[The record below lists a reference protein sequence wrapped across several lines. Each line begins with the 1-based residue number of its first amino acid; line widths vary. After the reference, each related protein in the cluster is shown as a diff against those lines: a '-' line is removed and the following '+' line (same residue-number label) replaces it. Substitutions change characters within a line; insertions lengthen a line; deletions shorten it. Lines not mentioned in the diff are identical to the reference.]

1 MFWLE
6 QEQIWKSI
14 PGPSLLSPVHP
25 NSAQFGGTKARWKGK
40 SVQYDVNQPQGL
52 LSI

>member
-6 QEQIWKSI
+6 HKSAT
-14 PGPSLLSPVHP
+14 VHP
-25 NSAQFGGTKARWKGK
+25 NSAQFGGTQARWKGK
-40 SVQYDVNQPQGL
+40 SVQHDVNQPQGL